1 MDFSWSA
8 EEEAFRQEIR
18 GFLQAELP
26 EGWGVTQFW
35 DPDDDSQFAFA
46 HDFTKKLGARNWL
59 AVSWPKE
66 YGGLQWPFWQQFIFN
81 EEMANFAAPIVGNNA
96 RQFLGPTLF
105 HYGTD
110 EQIQQHIPSILNGET
125 VWAQGYS
132 EPNAGSDLASLQTR
146 AVQDGDEFIINGQ
159 KIWTSMA
166 HHSDWIFMLARTDP
180 EAPKHRGISYF
191 LLDLKTPGV
200 TIKPLIDMTDG
211 HHFNEVYFDNVRLP
225 RSGLLGELNRGWYQ
239 ATTTLSFERS
249 GIGRPAVASRYVQ
262 LLTRFAKETKRQGRP
277 LAEDPVIRQRL
288 AQLATETEVCRSLAW
303 RIASIQT
310 KGDVPGPEAPALKVF
325 ASELMQRVAHTG
337 MQLLQLYGQL
347 RPGSKWAPLAGAVN
361 RLYLTSVS
369 STIAA
374 GTSEIQR
381 NIIAERGLGLPR

>member
-18 GFLQAELP
+18 DFLQTELP

-35 DPDDDSQFAFA
+35 DPDDVSQFAFA

-66 YGGLQWPFWQQFIFN
+66 YGGLEWPFWQQFIFN
-81 EEMANFAAPIVGNNA
+81 EELASAAAPMVGNNA

-105 HYGTD
+105 RYGTD

-146 AVQDGDEFIINGQ
+146 AVQDGDEFVINGQ

-200 TIKPLIDMTDG
+200 TIKPLIDMSDG
-211 HHFNEVYFDNVRLP
+211 HHFNEVYFGNSAKVTL
-225 RSGLLGELNRGWYQ
+225 RG
-239 ATTTLSFERS
+239 
-249 GIGRPAVASRYVQ
+249 
-262 LLTRFAKETKRQGRP
+262 K
-277 LAEDPVIRQRL
+277 
-288 AQLATETEVCRSLAW
+288 
-303 RIASIQT
+303 
-310 KGDVPGPEAPALKVF
+310 
-325 ASELMQRVAHTG
+325 
-337 MQLLQLYGQL
+337 
-347 RPGSKWAPLAGAVN
+347 
-361 RLYLTSVS
+361 
-369 STIAA
+369 
-374 GTSEIQR
+374 
-381 NIIAERGLGLPR
+381 